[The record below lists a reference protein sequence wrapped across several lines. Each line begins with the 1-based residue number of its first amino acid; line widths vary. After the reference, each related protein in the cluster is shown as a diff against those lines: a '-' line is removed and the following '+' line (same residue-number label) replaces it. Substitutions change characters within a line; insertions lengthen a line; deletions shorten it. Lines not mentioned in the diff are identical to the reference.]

1 VDAPH
6 TFQRWRETTRL
17 RSRRHNPAGK
27 MSILEHIYELRYRL
41 GVALLAAFAGAII
54 GFVWFGSS
62 IGPVPSL
69 GDLLTGPYCS
79 LPAKFRVNL
88 DGSGGCRLL
97 QTQPFEAFMVRM
109 KVGVATGA
117 VLTSPIWLFQ
127 LWSFITPGLRAK
139 EQRFTRIFVCC
150 AVVLFAAGATLAYL
164 IVPVALRT
172 LVSLG
177 GDQFIAA
184 LAGDDYVGFV
194 LTLLVI
200 FGFSF
205 ELPLLVVMLNRAGV
219 LSYERLSRWRR
230 GIIFLLFAFA
240 GIVTPGSDP
249 FSMLGLAGALAILFE
264 LAVQLARVHDR
275 KRLRPDEDPDSN
287 DTDWREN
294 PEVDWRNKP
303 ADDEATGDEIS
314 RFNEQLRA
322 MAAGRPARPVDED
335 ATPAG

>member
-1 VDAPH
+1 MDEPH
-6 TFQRWRETTRL
+6 SSFQRWNADRRELKRL

-41 GVALLAAFAGAII
+41 GVALLTVFIGAIL
-54 GFVWFGSS
+54 GFVWFGAA
-62 IGPVPSL
+62 IGPIPSL

-79 LPAKFRVNL
+79 LPAKFRISL

-109 KVGVATGA
+109 KVGVAAGA
-117 VLTSPIWLFQ
+117 VLTSPVWLYQ
-127 LWSFITPGLRAK
+127 LWAFITPGLRVR
-139 EQRFTRIFVCC
+139 EQRFTRIFVGC

-177 GDQFIAA
+177 GDQFISA
-184 LAGDDYVGFV
+184 LAGNDYVGFV

-219 LSYERLSRWRR
+219 LSYERLRKWRR
-230 GIIFLLFAFA
+230 GIIFALFAFA

-275 KRLRPDEDPDSN
+275 KHPRPA
-287 DTDWREN
+287 DWRDKE
-294 PEVDWRNKP
+294 DG
-303 ADDEATGDEIS
+303 AEATEEEIS
-314 RFNEQLRA
+314 RFNENLRA
-322 MAAGRPARPVDED
+322 MAAQRGARPADED
-335 ATPAG
+335 ATSAG